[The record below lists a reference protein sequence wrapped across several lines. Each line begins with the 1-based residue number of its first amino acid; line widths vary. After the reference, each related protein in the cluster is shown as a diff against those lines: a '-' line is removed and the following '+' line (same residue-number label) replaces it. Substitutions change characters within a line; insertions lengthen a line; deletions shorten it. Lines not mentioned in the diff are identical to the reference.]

1 MSSAQKIAPCL
12 WFDGNAEEAA
22 AFYVSLFD
30 GSALVRRTRFGDAPA
45 VMTVEFDLAGYRLV
59 GLNGGPQFRFTPAIS
74 LFVMCE
80 TVEELDRLWG
90 AITEGGNVMMPLDRY
105 EWSERYGWGADRFGL
120 TWQLMLGP
128 VASVGQKIAPCLL
141 FVGGTYGRAEEALT
155 LYTSV
160 FPDSPV
166 DGILRYGPNEPGK
179 EGTVKHAQFAL
190 GGGKFMVMDG
200 PGEHAF
206 GFNEAVSFMIT
217 CETQAE
223 IDHYW
228 SRLTAAGG
236 AESMCGWLKD
246 PFGVSW
252 QVVPAGLL
260 EILGGPHGAA
270 TGQVLMGMSKLDI
283 DTLRA
288 AR

>member
-1 MSSAQKIAPCL
+1 MSGAQKIVPCL
-12 WFDGNAEEAA
+12 WFDGNAEDAA
-22 AFYVSLFD
+22 AFYVSLFE
-30 GSALVRRTRFGDAPA
+30 GSTITRRTRFGDEPA
-45 VMTVEFDLAGYRLV
+45 GATVEVDLAGCRLV

-80 TVEELDRLWG
+80 TVEEIDRLWG
-90 AITEGGNVMMPLDRY
+90 AITEGGMEMMPLGQY
-105 EWSERYGWGADRFGL
+105 EWSERYGWGADRFGV

-128 VASVGQKIAPCLL
+128 VSSVGQKIAPCLL
-141 FVGGTYGRAEEALT
+141 FVGGVYGRAEEAVK
-155 LYTSV
+155 LYTSI
-160 FPDSPV
+160 FPDSPL
-166 DGILRYGPNEPGK
+166 DGILRYGPDEPGK

-190 GGGKFMVMDG
+190 SGRKFMVMDG
-200 PGEHAF
+200 PGDHAF
-206 GFNEAVSFMIT
+206 GFNEAVSFMVA

-228 SRLTAAGG
+228 SSLVAGGG

-252 QVVPAGLL
+252 QIVPAGLR
-260 EILGGPHGAA
+260 EILGGPNGAA
-270 TGQVLMGMSKLDI
+270 ARRALLGMRKLDI
-283 DTLRA
+283 DALRS